1 MTPPPPA
8 SSEPKR
14 LAMERDRPVTHARS
28 LSQIEL
34 RYPVRELGLAAEGEP
49 TVTKYEGGLYKL
61 STDTGQ

>member
-1 MTPPPPA
+1 
-8 SSEPKR
+8 
-14 LAMERDRPVTHARS
+14 MERDRPVTHARS